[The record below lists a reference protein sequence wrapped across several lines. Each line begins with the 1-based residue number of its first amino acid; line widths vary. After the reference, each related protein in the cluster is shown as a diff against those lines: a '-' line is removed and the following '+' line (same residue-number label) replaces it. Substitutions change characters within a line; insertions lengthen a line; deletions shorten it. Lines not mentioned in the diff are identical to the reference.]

1 MDDRDLT
8 ALENTLAL
16 PQLFYEDCDL
26 GSEFVT
32 PGRTILE
39 SDIAQ
44 FAGLSGDYNRLHTD
58 AEFSSKTAFGMPV
71 AHGLLVLSITSGLT
85 ARLPLLNGLEG
96 SILGLANLECRWRA
110 PTFAGDTI
118 KVRVTIAERS
128 ESSKPDRG
136 IICLD
141 RTAFNQRGEDVMLSE
156 WKLLVKRKVG
166 RPN

>member
-1 MDDRDLT
+1 MDDRAMTRLER
-8 ALENTLAL
+8 ALSIS
-16 PQLFYEDCDL
+16 QLFFEDCDL

-58 AEFSSKTAFGMPV
+58 AQFSSKTAFGKPV

-85 ARLPLLNGLEG
+85 ARLPLLKGLEG
-96 SILGLANLECRWRA
+96 SILGLANLECRWQA

-118 KVRVTIAERS
+118 SVRVTVADRVET
-128 ESSKPDRG
+128 SKSDRG
-136 IICLD
+136 VIRLD
-141 RTAFNQRGEDVMLSE
+141 RTAFNQNGDDVMFSE
-156 WKLLVKRKVG
+156 WKLLVKR
-166 RPN
+166 RLN

>member
-1 MDDRDLT
+1 MDNRDPT

-58 AEFSSKTAFGMPV
+58 AEFSSKTAFGKPV

-85 ARLPLLNGLEG
+85 ARLPLLKGLEG

-118 KVRVTIAERS
+118 KVRVAIAERS
-128 ESSKPDRG
+128 DTSKPDRG
-136 IICLD
+136 IVRLD
-141 RTAFNQRGEDVMLSE
+141 RTAINQRGEGVMLSE
-156 WKLLVKRKVG
+156 WKLLIKR
-166 RPN
+166 RPR